1 MNLESQDQRTLLL
14 RDGDKDEYGWEIRK
28 GTSGDKVSNSS
39 KKRHIGRR
47 HQLQHTAAKKEK
59 KKIGTRPL
67 NLFWQSLTTQFTE
80 WLHNT

>member
-1 MNLESQDQRTLLL
+1 MNLESQDQRILLL

-59 KKIGTRPL
+59 KKNRNKTSKPFLAIPD
-67 NLFWQSLTTQFTE
+67 NPIY
-80 WLHNT
+80 